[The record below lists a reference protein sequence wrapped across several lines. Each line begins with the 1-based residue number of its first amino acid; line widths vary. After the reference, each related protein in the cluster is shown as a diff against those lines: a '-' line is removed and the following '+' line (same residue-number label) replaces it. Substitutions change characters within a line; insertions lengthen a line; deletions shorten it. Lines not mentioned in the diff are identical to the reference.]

1 MYRVAVVSVIPLYL
15 FSRIEEEC
23 ALKNASEK
31 NIRVLEA
38 QIAELQ
44 EDLDLEKH
52 DRSKAEKARKDVT
65 EELEALKCELEDTL
79 DTTAAEEELR

>member
-1 MYRVAVVSVIPLYL
+1 MSMSFPLFYL

-23 ALKNASEK
+23 AFKNTSEK
-31 NIRVLEA
+31 NIREMQA
-38 QIAELQ
+38 KIAELQ
-44 EDLDLEKH
+44 EDLELEKH
-52 DRSKAEKARKDVT
+52 DRSKAEKARRDVA